1 MHLFSNITS
10 IKYDWQLQYMLLD
23 SEHLYIQ
30 KVESLPFDSCCRQVV
45 NQESLEAVDKINSPV
60 VICVAVRFGTVR
72 LIDNMEINV

>member
-30 KVESLPFDSCCRQVV
+30 KVEFLLFDSCCQQIV
-45 NQESLEAVDKINSPV
+45 NQESLEAVDEIKSPV
-60 VICVAVRFGTVR
+60 VICVAVWFGTVR
-72 LIDNMEINV
+72 LIDNMEINL